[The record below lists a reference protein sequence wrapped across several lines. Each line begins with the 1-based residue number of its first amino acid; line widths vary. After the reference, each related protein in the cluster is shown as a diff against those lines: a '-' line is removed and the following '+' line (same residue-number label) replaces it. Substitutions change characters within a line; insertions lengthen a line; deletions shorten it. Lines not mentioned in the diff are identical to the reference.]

1 MRHYT
6 LELLAICLTPQVHH
20 STSAGS
26 RQEAAMTEDRKRQHP
41 VRVMFSTRELAEM
54 RQAADQAGIAMSVL
68 IRAIALAAVRRGEL
82 VINDAARAA

>member
-1 MRHYT
+1 
-6 LELLAICLTPQVHH
+6 
-20 STSAGS
+20 
-26 RQEAAMTEDRKRQHP
+26 MTEDRKRQHP
-41 VRVMFSTRELAEM
+41 VRIMFSTRELAEM